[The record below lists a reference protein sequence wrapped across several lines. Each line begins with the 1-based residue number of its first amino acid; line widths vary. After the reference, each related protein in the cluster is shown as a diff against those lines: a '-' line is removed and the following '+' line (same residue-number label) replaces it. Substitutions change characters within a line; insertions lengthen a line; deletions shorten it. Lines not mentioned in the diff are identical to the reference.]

1 MKRLVTYSV
10 CALCCCVLFLY
21 SPAAVSWASAG
32 FLIWRDSLLPALLP
46 FFVCASVMQNAGVS
60 GRLERVSLIFLS
72 LISGAPS
79 GARLLSGYGEPDA
92 RHTQQRQS
100 HFHIRLLLLRHGRL
114 PAARALHTSGA
125 VFIRSNNAASLSHT
139 HKAPPAG
146 ILSLSPAPP
155 VEHPAK
161 QRFGNA

>member
-60 GRLERVSLIFLS
+60 GRLERASLIFLS
-72 LISGAPS
+72 LISGAPA

-92 RHTQQRQS
+92 RS
-100 HFHIRLLLLRHGRL
+100 AAILNNVSPIFIYASFCSGMVGCPRL
-114 PAARALHTSGA
+114 AL
-125 VFIRSNNAASLSHT
+125 
-139 HKAPPAG
+139 
-146 ILSLSPAPP
+146 
-155 VEHPAK
+155 
-161 QRFGNA
+161 

>member
-60 GRLERVSLIFLS
+60 GRLERASLIFLS
-72 LISGAPS
+72 LISG
-79 GARLLSGYGEPDA
+79 GAGGS
-92 RHTQQRQS
+92 
-100 HFHIRLLLLRHGRL
+100 
-114 PAARALHTSGA
+114 
-125 VFIRSNNAASLSHT
+125 
-139 HKAPPAG
+139 KAP
-146 ILSLSPAPP
+146 
-155 VEHPAK
+155 
-161 QRFGNA
+161 FGLWRA